1 MKGDEAAKRIWAAKY
16 AEADISFEGQDPMR
30 LNEGQDV
37 EVWPI
42 DSGSRH
48 HDRGQ
53 LVGINEQEI
62 VLELP
67 PKAGQQGVRLHCP
80 RTNFRIRA
88 VMAGD
93 SRL

>member
-1 MKGDEAAKRIWAAKY
+1 LKGEEAAKRVLGAKY
-16 AEADISFEGQDPMR
+16 AELESDVEEQDSMG
-30 LNEGQDV
+30 LNKGRDV

-62 VLELP
+62 VLDLP
-67 PKAGQQGVRLHCP
+67 SKAGQRGVRLHCP

-88 VMAGD
+88 VTRGN
-93 SRL
+93 SKL